1 MKKKNYKK
9 INKKKYRKKGGSAQ
23 LSQNSSTQNIENKI
37 KSPGLPVYISGTLKE
52 MSEEERKR
60 LAEQN
65 ANQKGLLSDI
75 IGKDGQFNMDKM
87 KNMMNSSGTENDD
100 ALKKAEM
107 QMKKADQLQSS
118 LESMNKTPAQH
129 LLDFML
135 YTLYT
140 IAGVFIYYPSF
151 LVNLPDTTLED
162 IIPTNGG
169 CKILFGNE
177 LTCKRKLKCFFKRCS
192 LFEDPIGYK
201 LEKEIEK
208 QKRGKKKRKGV
219 SKKKQK
225 IQLGGGRSKKI
236 KRLTNVKHK
245 SKFLNKYLKNVPK
258 KLKQSLYKKYTN
270 DIIKQIRLYKKLMK
284 GSGKYRYIK
293 GGNLLIH
300 NSKQVAGSG
309 LKTNNLS
316 KMGTKNIESM
326 GKEFLGNQSEKM
338 TKHMM
343 SELKDQDPLLQ
354 ATNSLGP
361 TGTKLATKAMEYL
374 LDDESERIEQNSCI
388 NQTKNPDGTTK
399 TNHIICDSKPDIN
412 YKEGEAGKDVLRKLL
427 FGRTADERER
437 ETSEKSMIR
446 MKDLLGF
453 AKKEQTGGSMNPF
466 DGLDMEFV
474 IKEVTKDFI
483 NMNLEQSV
491 MFKMI
496 LSYKMLKIIFDN
508 EVQQQDIIN
517 YDKSMKPLPYGVNV
531 AFPWKTNNFFTS
543 PEERRKC
550 LFTHLT
556 KTDLGAD
563 YKSNDLYDKCFI
575 CKNCTLANTSFKAW
589 ENIVNNL
596 FISKKKEFN
605 NIIQDLYNILK
616 KYFTFKTLPRKQY
629 YLISLLTMHLIHPLF
644 DINKTNVIIEDN
656 EGNQFELRD
665 LILGIPILQKN
676 QDLPNAIR
684 GQIKETF
691 IMLKMMNIEDILYKC
706 YYNMVYKYIIY
717 EGYNEKQLN
726 RIKQAILNNYNL
738 LYGRQQILLYQE
750 NPIHIENLQQYQIV
764 HNMEEVQSRIDDEEI
779 AENSEELYNLN
790 KLISNKINDV
800 IPLYKLLLNRV
811 DFDKPEIYRNSE
823 NMYIKNFEDIIEKLN
838 VMDKDV
844 KQFNI
849 NS

>member
-1 MKKKNYKK
+1 MKKRNYKK

-23 LSQNSSTQNIENKI
+23 LSQNSSSQNLETNHNRNNLHNQI

-52 MSEEERKR
+52 MGEEQRKSM
-60 LAEQN
+60 AEQN
-65 ANQKGLLSDI
+65 GNQKGVLSNI
-75 IGKDGQFNMDKM
+75 IGNDGQFNMNKM
-87 KNMMNSSGTENDD
+87 KNMMNSSGIGNDD
-100 ALKKAEM
+100 AIKKAEM
-107 QMKKADQLQSS
+107 GMKKAEQLQSS
-118 LESMNKTPAQH
+118 LLSMNKTPAQH
-129 LLDFML
+129 LLDYML

-140 IAGVFIYYPSF
+140 LAGIFIYYPSF
-151 LVNLPDTTLED
+151 LVNLPDTNLED

-177 LTCKRKLKCFFKRCS
+177 LTCKRKLKCFFKKCS

-208 QKRGKKKRKGV
+208 QRRGKKKRKGI

-225 IQLGGGRSKKI
+225 IQLGGGKSRKI
-236 KRLTNVKHK
+236 KRITHSKHK

-258 KLKQSLYKKYTN
+258 QIKQSLYKKYTN
-270 DIIKQIRLYKKLMK
+270 DIIKQIRLYKKMMK
-284 GSGKYRYIK
+284 GTGKYKFIK
-293 GGNLLIH
+293 GGDVFTNKL
-300 NSKQVAGSG
+300 NQFAGSS
-309 LKTNNLS
+309 LQ
-316 KMGTKNIESM
+316 KNGM
-326 GKEFLGNQSEKM
+326 
-338 TKHMM
+338 KHIM
-343 SELKDQDPLLQ
+343 SELKGQDPLAQ
-354 ATNSLGP
+354 ATSALGP
-361 TGTKLATKAMEYL
+361 TGSKLATKAIDYL
-374 LDDESERIEQNSCI
+374 LDDESERLEQSTCI

-399 TNHIICDSKPDIN
+399 TNHIICDSKPYVD
-412 YKEGEAGKDVLRKLL
+412 YKEGEAGKDVLRKIL
-427 FGRTADERER
+427 FGRTPEEREK
-437 ETSEKSMIR
+437 ETSEKSMKR
-446 MKDLLGF
+446 VKDLLSFG
-453 AKKEQTGGSMNPF
+453 KKEQSGGSMNPF

-496 LSYKMLKIIFDN
+496 LSYKMLKILFDN
-508 EVQQQDIIN
+508 EVQQQDIVN

-550 LFTHLT
+550 LFAHLT

-563 YKSNDLYDKCFI
+563 FKSNDLYDKCFI

-644 DINKTNVIIEDN
+644 DINKTNINIEDN

-684 GQIKETF
+684 EQIKETF

-706 YYNMVYKYIIY
+706 YYNMVYRYIIH

-764 HNMEEVQSRIDDEEI
+764 HNMEEVQSRIEDEEI

-790 KLISNKINDV
+790 KLISNKINDI
-800 IPLYKLLLNRV
+800 IPLYKLVLNRLE
-811 DFDKPEIYRNSE
+811 FDKPEIYRNSE
-823 NMYIKNFEDIIEKLN
+823 NMYIKHFEDIIEKLN
-838 VMDKDV
+838 VMDQDV
-844 KQFNI
+844 KDFNI